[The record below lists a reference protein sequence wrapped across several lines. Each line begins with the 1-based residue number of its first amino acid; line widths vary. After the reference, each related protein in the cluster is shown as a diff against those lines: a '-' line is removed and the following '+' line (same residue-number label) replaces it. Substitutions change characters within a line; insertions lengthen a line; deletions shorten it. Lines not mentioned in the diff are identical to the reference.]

1 MCRTKAWIL
10 FLSLALIAVSGCK
23 KDDENESDENP
34 IQGNLLLEASSLY
47 TIANGISKV
56 EIDVF
61 EVSQTTGKNPVS
73 AEVFVN
79 DSLVSTDGQ
88 YTFITNEVGFFRIKA
103 SAGGKFSD
111 TGITSRP
118 TLSLDTL
125 YIPIVFHLIKD
136 ATGAISRQSLEE
148 PGSLEALLKEANAI
162 INPDTDRLN
171 SIEDNGNW
179 QTANIKLVPATHD
192 PDGNPLPIPG
202 LHIYEA
208 PQDTLYLSFNNTD
221 WMWDT
226 YWHPDHYFNAW
237 VGNLENPR
245 YGGQGTYPW
254 FEPGVPTYE
263 GAQIRQKAD
272 SPDYLTGITLE
283 RVDEGILIHELGH
296 YIGLP
301 HVFNH
306 ICDTDSDFC
315 ADTPNY
321 VRVGFGNLSGTYRQ
335 GCNGIVFQANNH
347 MDYGPRAHLFTY
359 DQVKRM
365 RIGLEYGTYRPFT
378 SLRNGGEANLE
389 RSNRVPKVT
398 KPETIVQAQVDY

>member
-1 MCRTKAWIL
+1 MCRAK
-10 FLSLALIAVSGCK
+10 ALILLFCGVLISVSGCK
-23 KDDENESDENP
+23 KNEEEEDDINP
-34 IQGNLLLEASSLY
+34 IQGNLLVEASSLF

-56 EIDVF
+56 EINAY
-61 EVSQTTGKNPVS
+61 EVSQGNGKNPVT
-73 AEVFVN
+73 ADIFVN
-79 DSLVSTDGQ
+79 DSLVSTNGQ
-88 YTFITNEVGFFRIKA
+88 YTFVTEEVGFFRIKA
-103 SAGGKFSD
+103 TAAGKFSD

-136 ATGAISRQSLEE
+136 ATGAIRQQTLEE
-148 PGSLEALLKEANAI
+148 PGSLEALLKKANAT
-162 INPDTDRLN
+162 INPDIERLN

-202 LHIYEA
+202 LHVYEA
-208 PQDTLYLSFNNTD
+208 PEDTLYLSFNNTD

-226 YWHPDHYFNAW
+226 YWHPDFYFNAW

-254 FEPGVPTYE
+254 FEPGAPTYA
-263 GAQIRQKAD
+263 GARVRHKAD

-283 RVDEGILIHELGH
+283 RVEEDILIHELGH

-301 HVFNH
+301 HVFNTV
-306 ICDTDSDFC
+306 CDTDSDFC
-315 ADTPNY
+315 GDTPNY
-321 VRVGFGNLSGTYRQ
+321 VRVGFGNLFGTYRQ
-335 GCNGIVFQANNH
+335 GCNGIVFEANNH
-347 MDYGPRAHLFTY
+347 MDYGPRALLFTY

-365 RIGLEYGTYRPFT
+365 RIGLEHGTYRPFT
-378 SLRNGGEANLE
+378 RQGIGGEANLE
-389 RSNRVPKVT
+389 RTNRVPKVT
-398 KPETIVQAQVDY
+398 KPETIVQAYYDH